1 MRVRER
7 ILADPV
13 ARALDQMDLGET
25 WLIGGTIRD
34 YLFKLRPRR
43 DFDLLT
49 TDYERLAKLLA
60 DFTGHPGVVVS
71 PEFRTMIF
79 PLRDGGRIDLVGM
92 NGRDLLDDL
101 SLRDCTINAIALP
114 WGSAMAGR
122 PPAWVEGTERDV
134 RERRIR
140 NARPDDSFG
149 WDPVRALRVYR
160 MAALICGRVEEKTLA
175 ATTRYGP
182 LIWEKTKPERLFEE
196 VMKLLALPRVA
207 PYLLQMDERRV
218 LTQVFPPLE
227 ELRGCEQN
235 RYHHQDVLGHTL
247 ESLTHLEERVPEMI
261 AQEGFEPPVR
271 ELLAGA
277 LKGCLAG
284 YPARAVLRLALL
296 LHDIGKPATR
306 QVQPDGRVTFH
317 RHDRVGAEL
326 ADQFLTKLR
335 ASGEVR
341 EAVVSLV
348 RYHLRPGFLANRLD
362 QITPR
367 ALYRLVRDVGE
378 LTPHLLVMNL
388 ADFLATQG
396 PERRPEDL
404 GRHLELTRRVAS
416 FFLDYQKQAE
426 ERLITGE
433 EVMALLGIGPGPEV
447 GSLLEA
453 VREAQAAGEISTPE
467 EARNFI
473 LRRVGKVG

>member
-1 MRVRER
+1 MRER

-13 ARALDQMDLGET
+13 ARRLDRMDLGET

-34 YLFKLRPRR
+34 YLFDLVPRR

-49 TDYERLAKLLA
+49 TDYERLASLLA

-92 NGRDLLDDL
+92 NGRHLLDDL

-114 WGSAMAGR
+114 WGSRMAGK
-122 PPAWVEGTERDV
+122 PPVWVEGTERDV
-134 RERRIR
+134 SERLVR

-160 MAALICGRVEEKTLA
+160 MAALIGGRVEEATLA
-175 ATTRYGP
+175 ATTRYAP

-196 VMKLLALPRVA
+196 VMKLLALPQVA
-207 PYLLQMDERRV
+207 PYVVQMDERRV
-218 LTQVFPPLE
+218 LTQVFPLLE

-247 ESLTHLEERVPEMI
+247 ESLTHLEERVPEMV
-261 AQEGFEPPVR
+261 AKQGFEPEVR
-271 ELLAGA
+271 ELLTGA

-296 LHDIGKPATR
+296 LHDVGKPATR
-306 QVQPDGRVTFH
+306 EEQPDGRITFH
-317 RHDRVGAEL
+317 RHDQVGAEL
-326 ADQFLTKLR
+326 AAGFLEKLR
-335 ASGEVR
+335 TSGEVR

-348 RYHLRPGFLANRLD
+348 RYHLRPGFLANRLEE
-362 QITPR
+362 ITPR
-367 ALYRLVRDVGE
+367 AFYRLVRDVGE
-378 LTPHLLVMNL
+378 LVPHLLILNL

-396 PERRPEDL
+396 PQRRPEDL
-404 GRHLELTRRVAS
+404 SRHLEITRRVAS
-416 FFLDYQKQAE
+416 FYLSYQKQEE

-433 EVMALLGIGPGPEV
+433 EVMELLGIGPGPEV
-447 GSLLEA
+447 GDLLEA

-473 LRRVGKVG
+473 LRRVGKAG